1 MGRNKYSQKEIDAI
15 GKLLRL
21 KCSGTRFQ
29 QKQVRHKL
37 RVEYEFNISDFG
49 VQGQAF
55 GEADLL
61 ECVKRGRI
69 QILDDATI
77 EAMKAKR
84 LRDKQ
89 RDEAAREAEK
99 IASGEAVDWRKAM
112 EEWERE
118 NPTLNDTS
126 GESKQ

>member
-1 MGRNKYSQKEIDAI
+1 MGRNKYSQKEIESIA
-15 GKLLRL
+15 KLLRL

-55 GEADLL
+55 GEADLQ

-89 RDEAAREAEK
+89 YDEAVREAEQ
-99 IASGEAVDWRKAM
+99 IANGEVVDWKKAM
-112 EEWERE
+112 EEWEKE
-118 NPTLNDTS
+118 FPNSELKDIN
-126 GESKQ
+126 K